1 MSSLFSSVSA
11 LRTGYDKDEVDEF
24 FDHARQAYEGRTP
37 EPLTSADIQAS
48 TFDLVRGG
56 YNTHEVDAALD
67 RLEAAFIARQ
77 RAEYVAAHGQEAWMQ
92 ALAERARTL
101 YGRLG
106 RPDGLRFAPA
116 ERGQPAY
123 DKDDVDALC
132 DRLTA
137 YFDRQEPLRDLRSD
151 QGRRRVRRGA
161 GRRLLRA
168 RDRGAA
174 RRRVT
179 PRPRRVSPPAGA
191 RRARCARARRGSC
204 RGCA

>member
-37 EPLTSADIQAS
+37 ERLTSADIQAS

-106 RPDGLRFAPA
+106 RPDGQKFAPA
-116 ERGQPAY
+116 ERGQDAY

-137 YFDRQEPLRDLRSD
+137 YFDRQVPLTAAEVRSATF
-151 QGRRRVRRGA
+151 GRAKGSDGYAEGPVDA
-161 GRRLLRA
+161 FF
-168 RDRGAA
+168 
-174 RRRVT
+174 
-179 PRPRRVSPPAGA
+179 
-191 RRARCARARRGSC
+191 ARAIEVLLGVE
-204 RGCA
+204 